1 MLDGG
6 LQLVLRA
13 CEGREERRGEGRDR
27 AWAAGKRGCA
37 RAHAQQAGHLA
48 GTAVDQPEYRLVA
61 GLSRALENR
70 EVVLVELLA
79 GLVDGV
85 ESDQRILEPDR
96 RLAPDRPAVPID
108 AIDVVSQ
115 EILRCIAYLAAGC
128 SGSVA
133 DTSHLPACLPHLP
146 E

>member
-37 RAHAQQAGHLA
+37 RAHAQHAGHLA

-79 GLVDGV
+79 GMVEGV
-85 ESDQRILEPDR
+85 ESDQRILELGR
-96 RLAPDRPAVPID
+96 RLAQDWLVVAIV
-108 AIDVVSQ
+108 AIDGVSAD
-115 EILRCIAYLAAGC
+115 IFRFIGDRTARWRAA
-128 SGSVA
+128 V
-133 DTSHLPACLPHLP
+133 DP
-146 E
+146 EKK